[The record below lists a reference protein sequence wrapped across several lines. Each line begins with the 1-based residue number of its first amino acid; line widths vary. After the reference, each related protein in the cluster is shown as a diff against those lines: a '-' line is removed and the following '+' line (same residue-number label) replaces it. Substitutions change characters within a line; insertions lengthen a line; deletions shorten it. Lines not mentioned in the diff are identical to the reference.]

1 MIVIQ
6 STHPGWLS
14 NTWLIAPGPG
24 QPAVV
29 IDAGAPPEP
38 ILRAIEEHQLDLR
51 WVLLTHH
58 HVDHVCEH
66 AAYQTQ
72 PGARVLIH
80 EAEAARVPGVDGT
93 LRGSEHLQAGELSVE
108 LLHIPGHTAG
118 QLAFRVNRELVCTG
132 DTLFKGSVGGTR
144 GPGHTS
150 FADLQHSVLEV
161 LLGLPPETRVLPG
174 HAGETTVAA
183 ELEHNPFVRAFRGV
197 DPVQPAACTALGEE
211 AELLLRAADYDG
223 GTKAWVRFA
232 DGRLDVVPGSR
243 VTAR

>member
-1 MIVIQ
+1 MILQQ
-6 STHPGWLS
+6 STHSGWLS

-38 ILRAIEEHQLDLR
+38 ILRAIEEHGLELK

-66 AAYQTQ
+66 RAYQERC
-72 PGARVLIH
+72 GAEVMIH
-80 EAEAARVPGVDGT
+80 QAEADRVPGVDRALSGA
-93 LRGSEHLQAGELSVE
+93 EHLQAGELSVE

-118 QLAFRVNRELVCTG
+118 QLAFRVNRDLVATG

-150 FADLQHSVLEV
+150 FADLQHSVLDV
-161 LLGLPPETRVLPG
+161 LLGLPGETTLLPG
-174 HAGETTVAA
+174 HAGQTTVAA
-183 ELEHNPFVRAFRGV
+183 EREQNPFVRAFRGV
-197 DPVQPAACTALGEE
+197 DPLEPTPCVALGEP
-211 AELLLRAADYDG
+211 AELLLRSADYDG

-243 VTAR
+243 VEPR